1 MIPYVNAPGA
11 NVKQAKIFTAAASKY
26 APGAGTSAV
35 SVPGVSATVGA
46 RDAATPPPATSTPA
60 VDPNFFLNAINSDPL
75 YGQDKTDAA
84 ANSVQDSQS
93 AAANIVRS
101 LVQRGIVP
109 DMASAASS
117 LGLSQNVL
125 DFLKNNVDLGHASA
139 LAKQATDSGVSQE
152 ARLALT
158 HNQNVQGVKNSL
170 AARGLAASGASASDL
185 GREANQYKVQK
196 FDADQQTAD
205 YINGAIAA
213 FAQSE
218 RQRQDSLRQSA
229 AAAAARQQQLF
240 AGASPPTVATPAA
253 SAPTDVSSDAYLR
266 DLLARA
272 TKTHTAIAA

>member
-1 MIPYVNAPGA
+1 MPQYINAPGA

-26 APGAGTSAV
+26 APGAVPGTSAV
-35 SVPGVSATVGA
+35 TPTPAATVGDTA
-46 RDAATPPPATSTPA
+46 GSTTTAPAI
-60 VDPNFFLNAINSDPL
+60 DPNFFTNAINSDPL
-75 YGQDKTDAA
+75 YRQDKVDFSAQGI
-84 ANSVQDSQS
+84 QDSQS

-109 DMASAASS
+109 DMNAAGQS

-125 DFLKNNVDLGHASA
+125 DFLKNNVDLGRASA
-139 LAKQATDSGVSQE
+139 LARQATDSGVSQE
-152 ARLALT
+152 ARLALQ

-218 RQRQDSLRQSA
+218 RSRQDQLRQSA
-229 AAAAARQQQLF
+229 AAAAARQAQLF
-240 AGASPPTVATPAA
+240 GSASPPAAPPTPPDAPNVA
-253 SAPTDVSSDAYLR
+253 SSDQYLR
-266 DLLARA
+266 DLLAKA
-272 TKTHTAIAA
+272 TRTHTAVAA